1 MSTANALTVEEIE
14 IVAPKDLMSLNEL
27 ALKYG
32 CSYDYWYKW
41 SVREKVIQAYFTG
54 TWKLS
59 EKDVIAFIESRT
71 GRKLRDVK
79 SYKGGE

>member
-41 SVREKVIQAYFTG
+41 SVREKVIPAYYSG

-59 EKDVIAFIESRT
+59 E
-71 GRKLRDVK
+71 RDVQEFIAHKTEKRLQEVK
-79 SYKGGE
+79 SSKGGE